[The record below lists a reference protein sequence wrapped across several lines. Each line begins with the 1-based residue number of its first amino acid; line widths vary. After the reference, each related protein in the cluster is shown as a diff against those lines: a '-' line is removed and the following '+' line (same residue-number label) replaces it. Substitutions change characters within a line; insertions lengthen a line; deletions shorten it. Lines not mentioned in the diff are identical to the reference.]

1 MAINKKLIH
10 FKEKS
15 VFEEK
20 RANNEILDT
29 SIVFVKD
36 AKEIWTHGQFYK
48 SVNWSILTPPPQNA
62 GDVVYYA
69 NGILKVTPFASY
81 DASMGT
87 AVGVIVIPSGMLPDG
102 KARMIGLHGA
112 NNNDVCRWSLT
123 STDTSLPN
131 LDTVPTTDNAGS
143 TTTGSGGNGYLPS
156 DNFQGAQSFVD
167 PQAKYY
173 SSRTPYI
180 PSPYLADGR
189 LNPEFTKSSLANNAL
204 ADFNGKSNT
213 DTLVELGS
221 DYVAANAA
229 KNYSV
234 EGINIDWYLPACGEL
249 AFLPVRYKSINDS
262 IVALGG
268 TSVPYNFFW
277 SSSEYSSSGARIIVS
292 ETGELSY
299 NVKHTSIGYVRAFAL
314 VP

>member
-1 MAINKKLIH
+1 MLI
-10 FKEKS
+10 
-15 VFEEK
+15 
-20 RANNEILDT
+20 
-29 SIVFVKD
+29 
-36 AKEIWTHGQFYK
+36 
-48 SVNWSILTPPPQNA
+48 PQPQKA

-69 NGILKVTPFASY
+69 NGTLNVTPLESY
-81 DASMGT
+81 NSSMGT
-87 AVGVIVIPSGMLPDG
+87 AVGVIVIPKGMLPDG

-112 NNNDVCRWSLT
+112 NNNGTCAWGT

-143 TTTGSGGNGYLPS
+143 TTTGSGGSGYLPS
-156 DNFQGAQSFVD
+156 DNFTGAQSFVD
-167 PQAKYY
+167 PQAKYNG
-173 SSRTPYI
+173 STPYI
-180 PSPYLADGR
+180 PSPYLADGS

-234 EGINIDWYLPACGEL
+234 DGIDIDWYLPACGEL
-249 AFLPVRYKSINDS
+249 AFLPVRYKAINDS

-268 TSVPYNFFW
+268 TSVPQDSFW
-277 SSSEYSSSGARIIVS
+277 SSSEYSSGTARRVYTN
-292 ETGELSY
+292 TGSVLNSSKSRY
-299 NVKHTSIGYVRAFAL
+299 YYVRAFAL
-314 VP
+314 IP